1 MYSGDYSLGGSTAA
15 INKTLKQTFLLVS
28 GALGV
33 TAITSYLSLG
43 IHLSLMSAIVLMLVG
58 FGLIFVTIK
67 QRNSVWGI
75 VGLLAFA
82 VIEGLSISPLL
93 NSVLGMRNGST
104 IVGNAALLTAF
115 ATAACSVYAMTSKR
129 DFSRLGGFLFA
140 GLIIMLVA
148 SIIGLFFHSPVF
160 HLVISAVSALIFTG
174 YILYDVSNVVNGR
187 EDNYIMAALG
197 IFLDIM
203 GLFINLLR
211 ILSILNSDD

>member
-1 MYSGDYSLGGSTAA
+1 MYSGEYSIGGSTAA
-15 INKTLKQTFLLVS
+15 INKTLKQTFFLVS

-33 TAITSYLSLG
+33 TAVTSYLSLG

-67 QRNSVWGI
+67 QRNSGWGI
-75 VGLLAFA
+75 LGLLAFA
-82 VIEGLSISPLL
+82 VIEGLSISPLV
-93 NSVLGMRNGST
+93 NKVLGMQNGSA

-115 ATAACSVYAMTSKR
+115 ATAACSGYAMVSKK

-148 SIIGLFFHSPVF
+148 SIIGIFFHSPVF
-160 HLVISAVSALIFTG
+160 HLVISAVSALVFTG
-174 YILYDVSNVVNGR
+174 YILYDVSNVVTGK
-187 EDNYIMAALG
+187 EDNYVMAALS

-203 GLFINLLR
+203 GLFMNLLR
-211 ILSILNSDD
+211 LLSILNSDD